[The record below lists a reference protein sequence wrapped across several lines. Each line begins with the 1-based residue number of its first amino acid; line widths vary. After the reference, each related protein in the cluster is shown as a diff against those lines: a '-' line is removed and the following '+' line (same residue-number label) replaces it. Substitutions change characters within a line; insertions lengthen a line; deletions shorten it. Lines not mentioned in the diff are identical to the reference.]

1 MFPIHAFSR
10 SELQG
15 VFDTLG
21 QQQTQGIPGVVR
33 LDGPEP
39 GPVLGIMA
47 MTHGNE
53 PAGLA
58 ALGALLQADMLK
70 RHLQRGTVY
79 LIVNNLGA
87 GQRYFAEAEDLSFTA
102 HYRFVDQ
109 DMNRMPP
116 DLSGDSSELARV
128 RALLPIYEQLTHV
141 LDLHSTSAASDPMLI
156 EVDPAQPLLQV
167 PGVPVVLR
175 GILPLLR
182 GRALVELCAG
192 AQGYVLECGS
202 HEDPAAL
209 SIAQAA
215 AWRLLEQLEML
226 GNPSVSAPVEA
237 ELTVYSLYAAVVF
250 PDASSRL
257 ERLLS
262 AFEFLAA
269 GTLLAQGDGPP
280 LMIER
285 DSWVIMPP
293 PRLQPVHPGSE
304 FLYLAT
310 RA

>member
-1 MFPIHAFSR
+1 MFAIQSFSR

-15 VFDTLG
+15 IFDSFC
-21 QQQTQGIPGVVR
+21 QQHTQGIPGVVR

-58 ALGALLQADMLK
+58 ALGGLLQAKTLQ

-79 LIVNNLGA
+79 LIVNNLAA
-87 GQRYFAEAEDLSFTA
+87 GQRYFTEAEDLSFTA

-109 DMNRMPP
+109 DMNRMPAE
-116 DLSGDSSELARV
+116 LSGDSSELTRV
-128 RALLPIYEQLTHV
+128 RTLLPIYSQLTHV

-215 AWRLLEQLEML
+215 AWRLLTDLGML
-226 GNPSVSAPVEA
+226 QSTPMADPVE
-237 ELTVYSLYAAVVF
+237 LTLYSLYAAVVF
-250 PDASSRL
+250 PDASYRL
-257 ERLLS
+257 ERILK
-262 AFEFLAA
+262 AFEFLAT

-280 LMIER
+280 IVIER

-310 RA
+310 RAQ